1 MKERRVF
8 SREYKIN
15 AILPIIDGVKSLAL
29 VSRELE
35 IGPNVLLRW
44 KQDYLQ
50 HGDSAFPGSGN
61 LPPESAEQERLRR
74 KVQRLEQENEIL
86 KKALA
91 IFSQEPRRGAP

>member
-15 AILPIIDGVKSLAL
+15 AIQPIIDGVKSLAQ

-35 IGPNVLLRW
+35 IRRSLLQRW
-44 KQDYLQ
+44 KQDFLENK
-50 HGDSAFPGSGN
+50 DNAFPGSGN
-61 LPPESAEQERLRR
+61 LPPESAEAERMQRELRR
-74 KVQRLEQENEIL
+74 LQQENEIL

-91 IFSQEPRRGAP
+91 IFSQGPRRGLQ